1 MTRAAWIAVLV
12 LAAFPATA
20 QQKLSKSEALK
31 IYAQKT
37 PFKAFAAARRG
48 KAWGMTF
55 GAHSWPE
62 AQQKA
67 LALCERNRKNA
78 DGRCQI
84 VDTQGNYSTR
94 QGNNYSLSAAANN
107 DYEHNYRPIRR
118 LHKAFSVSSDGPW
131 GWAMGGSETI
141 ASRRA
146 VAKCNALGHGLAPCR
161 IIDIDGYSQI
171 R

>member
-1 MTRAAWIAVLV
+1 MIRAAWITALV
-12 LAAFPATA
+12 LATVPAQA

-31 IYAQKT
+31 IYAQKP
-37 PFKAFAAARRG
+37 PFKAFAASRRG

-67 LALCERNRKNA
+67 LALCEHNRNA
-78 DGRCQI
+78 SDSRCQI
-84 VDTQGNYSTR
+84 VDTQGNYSTL
-94 QGNNYSLSAAANN
+94 QGNNYSLSATANA
-107 DYEHNYRPIRR
+107 DYEQNYRPIRR
-118 LHKAFSVSSDGPW
+118 LHKAFAVSADGPW
-131 GWAMGGSETI
+131 GWSTGPTETV

-146 VAKCNALGHGLAPCR
+146 LAKCNALGEGLAPCP
-161 IIDIDGYSQI
+161 IIALAGYSQI